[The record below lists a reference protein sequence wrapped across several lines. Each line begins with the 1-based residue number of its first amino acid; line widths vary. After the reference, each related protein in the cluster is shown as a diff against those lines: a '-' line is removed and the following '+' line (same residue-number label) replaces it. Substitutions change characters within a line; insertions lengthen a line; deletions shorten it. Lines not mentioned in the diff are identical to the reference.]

1 MPPQPSHSPVLT
13 EQAFAAFLERNA
25 QFHQRVAAQ
34 LGCLVP
40 YPDRRFDLVLRSAM
54 LSAEHGAGA
63 LVLIAEGLHGPGYTL
78 LRPQFET
85 LVRSGWLMYAASDE
99 WVERLARPLS
109 VETAD
114 AAKDALMV
122 AEMLKALGSSSI
134 APPGLVAQLEA
145 CRNVMWKAL
154 NSFAHGG
161 LHPLARFRS
170 GYPRQLSYDVLRN
183 SNALLAMA
191 LQLAVI
197 ATDAPQGMG
206 EVRAPHAD
214 FGDCLPIT
222 GTPPD

>member
-1 MPPQPSHSPVLT
+1 MTDMTAQV
-13 EQAFAAFLERNA
+13 FAAFLVRNA

-40 YPDRRFDLVLRSAM
+40 YPERRFDLVLRSAM

-109 VETAD
+109 VE
-114 AAKDALMV
+114 AAETGKDAPMV
-122 AEMLKALGSSSI
+122 ADMLKVLGASPA
-134 APPGLVAQLEA
+134 APQGLVAQLED
-145 CRNVMWKAL
+145 CRKVMWKAL

-161 LHPLARFRS
+161 LHPLARLGT
-170 GYPRQLSYDVLRN
+170 GYPRQLSHDVLRN

-191 LQLAVI
+191 LQLAII
-197 ATDAPQGMG
+197 ATG
-206 EVRAPHAD
+206 ELQWMEQFRALHVD
-214 FGDCLPIT
+214 FADCLPIASK
-222 GTPPD
+222 PPD